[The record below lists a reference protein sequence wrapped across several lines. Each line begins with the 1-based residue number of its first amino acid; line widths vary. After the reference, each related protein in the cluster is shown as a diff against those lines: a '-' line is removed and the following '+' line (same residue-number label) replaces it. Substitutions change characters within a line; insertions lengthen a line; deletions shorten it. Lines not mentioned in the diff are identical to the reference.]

1 MNIIKITKIILVVL
15 STYIIFYYTNLAKP
29 IKSTIDDGNY
39 LNNNSFLGNLIN
51 HKPGY
56 VCPLGVILGKL
67 LLFISFIQVYYIYN
81 NKYSSIRF
89 MNLVLLIAGYIVSF
103 MNKKLQNNIFSAF
116 ILQLVVIIL
125 PDKKFKNLKI

>member
-29 IKSTIDDGNY
+29 IKSNIDDGNY

-67 LLFISFIQVYYIYN
+67 LLFISFIQLYYIYN

-89 MNLVLLIAGYIVSF
+89 MNLVLLILGYIVSF
-103 MNKKLQNNIFSAF
+103 MNKKLQSNIFTAF
-116 ILQLVVIIL
+116 ILQLFVIII
-125 PDKKFKNLKI
+125 PDKKF

>member
-29 IKSTIDDGNY
+29 IKSNIDDGNY

-89 MNLVLLIAGYIVSF
+89 MNLVLLILGYIVSF
-103 MNKKLQNNIFSAF
+103 MNKKLQSNIFTAF
-116 ILQLVVIIL
+116 ILQLFVIIL
-125 PDKKFKNLKI
+125 PDKKLKN

>member
-29 IKSTIDDGNY
+29 CKSDIDDGNY

-56 VCPLGVILGKL
+56 VCPLGVTLGKL
-67 LLFISFIQVYYIYN
+67 LLFVSFIQVYYIYN

-89 MNLVLLIAGYIVSF
+89 MNLVLLILGYIVSF
-103 MNKKLQNNIFSAF
+103 MNKKLQSNIFTAF
-116 ILQLVVIIL
+116 ILQLFVIIL
-125 PDKKFKNLKI
+125 PDKN

>member
-1 MNIIKITKIILVVL
+1 MNIIKITRILLVVL

-29 IKSTIDDGNY
+29 CKSNIDDGNY
-39 LNNNSFLGNLIN
+39 LNDNSFLGNLIN

-67 LLFISFIQVYYIYN
+67 LLFVSFIQIYYIYN

-89 MNLVLLIAGYIVSF
+89 INLVLLILGYIVSF
-103 MNKKLQNNIFSAF
+103 MNKKLQNNIFFAF
-116 ILQLVVIIL
+116 VLQLFVIIL
-125 PDKKFKNLKI
+125 PEKKIKLK

>member
-1 MNIIKITKIILVVL
+1 MIFLKLFFSIL
-15 STYIIFYYTNLAKP
+15 STFIIFYYTNLAKP
-29 IKSTIDDGNY
+29 IKSNIDDGNY

-89 MNLVLLIAGYIVSF
+89 MNLVLLILGYIVSF
-103 MNKKLQNNIFSAF
+103 MNKKLQSNIFTAF
-116 ILQLVVIIL
+116 ILQLFVIIL
-125 PDKKFKNLKI
+125 PDKKLKN